1 MYWNIGFI
9 LSGAVVV
16 VVALV
21 LIVIL
26 LIARKIRRLGGE
38 ALSVAG
44 EIEAATNS
52 IWGIEGANNLLKDI
66 ARGAQSIEGRVK
78 GIAAVLGAGAS

>member
-1 MYWNIGFI
+1 MYWTLGFI
-9 LSGAVVV
+9 ISGAIVL

-26 LIARKIRRLGGE
+26 LIARKIRRLGLE

-52 IWGIEGANNLLKDI
+52 IWGIEGANDLVKDI
-66 ARGAQSIEGRVK
+66 ARGAKSIEGRVK
-78 GIAAVLGAGAS
+78 GIAGILGGAS

>member
-1 MYWNIGFI
+1 MYWTMGFI
-9 LSGAVVV
+9 IGGAIVL

-26 LIARKIRRLGGE
+26 LVARKIRRLGLE
-38 ALSVAG
+38 AISVAG

-52 IWGIEGANNLLKDI
+52 IWGIEGANNLVKDI
-66 ARGAQSIEGRVK
+66 ARGAQSIETRVK
-78 GIAAVLGAGAS
+78 GIAGILGGAS

>member
-1 MYWNIGFI
+1 MYWTMGFI
-9 LSGAVVV
+9 IGGAIVL

-26 LIARKIRRLGGE
+26 LVARKIRRLGLE

-52 IWGIEGANNLLKDI
+52 IWGIEGANNLVKDI
-66 ARGAQSIEGRVK
+66 ARGAQSIETRVK
-78 GIAAVLGAGAS
+78 GIARILGGAS

>member
-1 MYWNIGFI
+1 MYWTTGFI
-9 LSGAVVV
+9 IGGAIVL

-26 LIARKIRRLGGE
+26 LVARRIRRLAAE

-52 IWGIEGANNLLKDI
+52 IWGIEGANNLVKDI
-66 ARGAQSIEGRVK
+66 ARGARSIEGRVK
-78 GIAAVLGAGAS
+78 AIAGVLEGAA

>member
-1 MYWNIGFI
+1 MYWTIGFI
-9 LSGAVVV
+9 LSGVIVL

-26 LIARKIRRLGGE
+26 LVARKIRRLGLE

-52 IWGIEGANNLLKDI
+52 IWGIEGANNLVKDI

-78 GIAAVLGAGAS
+78 GIAGILGGAS

>member
-1 MYWNIGFI
+1 MYWTIGFI
-9 LSGAVVV
+9 ISGAIVL

-26 LIARKIRRLGGE
+26 LVARKIRRLAGE
-38 ALSVAG
+38 ALGAAG

-52 IWGIEGANNLLKDI
+52 IWGIEGANDLVKDI

-78 GIAAVLGAGAS
+78 GIAGILEKA

>member
-1 MYWNIGFI
+1 MYWTLGFI
-9 LSGAVVV
+9 LSGAIVL

-26 LIARKIRRLGGE
+26 LVARKIRRLGLE

-52 IWGIEGANNLLKDI
+52 IWGIEGANNLVKDI

-78 GIAAVLGAGAS
+78 GIAGILGGAS

>member
-1 MYWNIGFI
+1 MYWTIGFI
-9 LSGAVVV
+9 LSGVIVL

-26 LIARKIRRLGGE
+26 LIARKIRRLGLE

-52 IWGIEGANNLLKDI
+52 IWGIEGANNLVKDI
-66 ARGAQSIEGRVK
+66 ARGAQSIEGRIK
-78 GIAAVLGAGAS
+78 GIAGILGGA

>member
-1 MYWNIGFI
+1 MYWTIGFI
-9 LSGAVVV
+9 ISGAIVL

-26 LIARKIRRLGGE
+26 MVARKIRTLAGE
-38 ALSVAG
+38 ALSAAG

-52 IWGIEGANNLLKDI
+52 IWGIEGANDLIRDT
-66 ARGAQSIEGRVK
+66 ARAAKSIEGRVK
-78 GIAAVLGAGAS
+78 GIAGILEKAS

>member
-1 MYWNIGFI
+1 MYWTIGFI
-9 LSGAVVV
+9 LSGVIVL
-16 VVALV
+16 VVALI

-26 LIARKIRRLGGE
+26 LVARKIRRLAGE

-52 IWGIEGANNLLKDI
+52 IWAIGGANDLVKDI

-78 GIAAVLGAGAS
+78 GIAGILEKA

>member
-1 MYWNIGFI
+1 MYWTTGFI
-9 LSGAVVV
+9 IGGAIVLVI
-16 VVALV
+16 ALV

-26 LIARKIRRLGGE
+26 LVARKIRRLGLE

-52 IWGIEGANNLLKDI
+52 IWGIEGANDLIKDI

-78 GIAAVLGAGAS
+78 GIAGILGGAS

>member
-1 MYWNIGFI
+1 MYWTMGFI
-9 LSGAVVV
+9 IGGAIVL

-26 LIARKIRRLGGE
+26 LVARKIRRLGLE
-38 ALSVAG
+38 AISVAG

-52 IWGIEGANNLLKDI
+52 IWGIEGANNLVKDI
-66 ARGAQSIEGRVK
+66 ARGAQSIETRVK
-78 GIAAVLGAGAS
+78 GIAEILGGAS

>member
-1 MYWNIGFI
+1 MYWTTGFI
-9 LSGAVVV
+9 IGGAIVL

-26 LIARKIRRLGGE
+26 LVARKILRLGAE
-38 ALSVAG
+38 ALILAG

-52 IWGIEGANNLLKDI
+52 IWGIEGANNLVKDI
-66 ARGAQSIEGRVK
+66 ARGAQSIKGRVK
-78 GIAAVLGAGAS
+78 GIAAVLEGAS

>member
-1 MYWNIGFI
+1 MYWTLGFI
-9 LSGAVVV
+9 LSGAIVL

-26 LIARKIRRLGGE
+26 LVARKIRRLGLE

-52 IWGIEGANNLLKDI
+52 IWGIEGANDLVKDI
-66 ARGAQSIEGRVK
+66 ARGAKSIEGRVK
-78 GIAAVLGAGAS
+78 GIAGILGGAS

>member
-1 MYWNIGFI
+1 MYWDTGFI
-9 LSGAVVV
+9 VSGAIVL

-26 LIARKIRRLGGE
+26 LVARKIQRLAAE

-52 IWGIEGANNLLKDI
+52 IWGIEGANALVKDTAI
-66 ARGAQSIEGRVK
+66 AAKSIEGRVK
-78 GIAAVLGAGAS
+78 GIAAVLGGAT

>member
-1 MYWNIGFI
+1 MYWTIGFI
-9 LSGAVVV
+9 ISGAIVL

-26 LIARKIRRLGGE
+26 LVARKIRTLAGE

-52 IWGIEGANNLLKDI
+52 IWGIEGANDLIRDT
-66 ARGAQSIEGRVK
+66 ARAAKSIEGRVK
-78 GIAAVLGAGAS
+78 VIADILEKAS

>member
-1 MYWNIGFI
+1 MYWTTGFI
-9 LSGAVVV
+9 IGGAFVL

-26 LIARKIRRLGGE
+26 LVARKIRRLGLE

-52 IWGIEGANNLLKDI
+52 IWGIEGANDLVKDI

-78 GIAAVLGAGAS
+78 GIAGILGGAS

>member
-1 MYWNIGFI
+1 MYWTTGFI
-9 LSGAVVV
+9 IGGAIVL

-21 LIVIL
+21 LIGIL
-26 LIARKIRRLGGE
+26 LVARKIRRLGLE

-52 IWGIEGANNLLKDI
+52 IWGIEGANNLVKDI
-66 ARGAQSIEGRVK
+66 ARGAQSIEGKVK
-78 GIAAVLGAGAS
+78 GIAGILGGAS

>member
-1 MYWNIGFI
+1 MDWTIGFI
-9 LSGAVVV
+9 IGGAIVL

-26 LIARKIRRLGGE
+26 LVARKIRRLGLE

-44 EIEAATNS
+44 EIESATNS
-52 IWGIEGANNLLKDI
+52 IWGIEGANDLVRDI
-66 ARGAQSIEGRVK
+66 ARTAKSMEGRVK
-78 GIAAVLGAGAS
+78 GLASILEGAS

>member
-1 MYWNIGFI
+1 MYWTIGFI
-9 LSGAVVV
+9 LSGAIVL

-26 LIARKIRRLGGE
+26 LVARKIRRLGLE

-44 EIEAATNS
+44 EIEAATNC
-52 IWGIEGANNLLKDI
+52 IWGIEGANNLVKDI

-78 GIAAVLGAGAS
+78 GIAGILGGAS

>member
-1 MYWNIGFI
+1 MYWTLGFI
-9 LSGAVVV
+9 ISGAIVL

-26 LIARKIRRLGGE
+26 LVARKIRRLGLE

-52 IWGIEGANNLLKDI
+52 IWGIEGANDLVKDI
-66 ARGAQSIEGRVK
+66 ARGAKSIEGRVK
-78 GIAAVLGAGAS
+78 GIAGILGGAS

>member
-1 MYWNIGFI
+1 MYWTIGFI
-9 LSGAVVV
+9 ISGAIVL

-26 LIARKIRRLGGE
+26 LVARKIRRLGLE

-52 IWGIEGANNLLKDI
+52 IWGIEGANNLVKDI
-66 ARGAQSIEGRVK
+66 ARGAESIEARVK
-78 GIAAVLGAGAS
+78 GIAGILGGTK